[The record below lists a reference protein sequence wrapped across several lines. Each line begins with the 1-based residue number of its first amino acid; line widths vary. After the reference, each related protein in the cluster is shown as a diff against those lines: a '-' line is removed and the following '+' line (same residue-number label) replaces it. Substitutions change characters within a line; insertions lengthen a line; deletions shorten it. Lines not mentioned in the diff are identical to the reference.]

1 MKTILIRTSLVL
13 LLIMGM
19 AANAAAISF
28 TGNISFSGNALSE
41 PTAPGGIQDFL
52 IATELTKVNAVI
64 ASVDGQYAGIPVLL
78 EPGTPGVS
86 FGKITFAPET
96 TPISPLWSFEYSGI
110 DYSFE
115 ATSMII
121 SARTANTISLAGM
134 GIASIEGFT
143 DSPGS
148 WLLTVN
154 SAGTTGSFSAS
165 TSATAVPEPI
175 SMVLLG
181 FGLIGLAGVN
191 RKFRQ

>member
-1 MKTILIRTSLVL
+1 MKKILIRTSLVL

-19 AANAAAISF
+19 AANAAAIPF

-41 PTAPGGIQDFL
+41 PTEPGLIQNFL
-52 IATELTKVNAVI
+52 IATKLTEVNAVI

-78 EPGTPGVS
+78 QSGTPLV
-86 FGKITFAPET
+86 TFKEVTFDPQT
-96 TPISPLWSFEYSGI
+96 TPISPLWSFEYLGV

-115 ATSMII
+115 ATSMVI
-121 SARTANTISLAGM
+121 SARTANTISLAGT

-143 DSPGS
+143 NSPGT

-154 SAGTTGSFSAS
+154 TAGTTGSFSSS
-165 TSATAVPEPI
+165 TAATAVPEPI

-191 RKFRQ
+191 RKARI

>member
-1 MKTILIRTSLVL
+1 MKKILIRTSLVL

-19 AANAAAISF
+19 AANAAAIPF
-28 TGNISFSGNALSE
+28 TGNISFSGNALSV
-41 PTAPGGIQDFL
+41 PTEAGGIQNFL
-52 IATELTKVNAVI
+52 VATTLTSVTAVI
-64 ASVDGQYAGIPVLL
+64 SAVDGQYTGIPVLL
-78 EPGTPGVS
+78 QPNTPSVTFS
-86 FGKITFAPET
+86 NIQYDPKI
-96 TPISPLWSFEYSGI
+96 TPISPLWSFEYLGI

-121 SARTANTISLAGM
+121 SARTANTISLAGT

-143 DSPGS
+143 DSPGT

-165 TSATAVPEPI
+165 TSATSVPEPI

-191 RKFRQ
+191 RKFWK

>member
-1 MKTILIRTSLVL
+1 MKKILIMTSLVL

-19 AANAAAISF
+19 AANAAAIPF

-41 PTAPGGIQDFL
+41 PTEAGGIQNFL
-52 IATELTKVNAVI
+52 IATRLTSVNAVI
-64 ASVDGQYAGIPVLL
+64 SAVDGQYAGIPVLL
-78 EPGTPGVS
+78 EPGTPSV
-86 FGKITFAPET
+86 TFDTIIFDPQT
-96 TPISPLWSFEYSGI
+96 TPISPLWSFSYLGV

-121 SARTANTISLAGM
+121 SARTANTISLAGT
-134 GIASIEGFT
+134 GIASIEDFT
-143 DSPGS
+143 DSPGT

-165 TSATAVPEPI
+165 TSVVPEPI
-175 SMVLLG
+175 SMLLLG

-191 RKFRQ
+191 RKFRK